1 MLASSLE
8 SKPEF
13 QEEVKEFFRHKP
25 PTADNLENARKMKN
39 LLRKK
44 ATKKDATDEDKAKA
58 NQALRN
64 YNYLLNLERT
74 KDAAKKAKNEK
85 KAFKKNF
92 YKTAKEI
99 TNGTF
104 GEDKVIPTFNA
115 EKANDFYKN
124 RYSEPVIIDPA
135 RLVWFPKVDLP
146 ETPYCMS
153 AYRPKDIKEA
163 LFKKNKLSAPGNDE
177 ILYGFLFHMDSTH
190 RVLSTLFT
198 KIRDSGV
205 APDIWGSSKIILL
218 HKGGNAKD
226 PSQFRMISL
235 TLSIGKLYHTLEA
248 KRHMEFMIKNGYID
262 PVAQKAFI
270 EGINGC
276 VEHIEVV
283 HEIIQHARLNKKTV
297 HITWFDL
304 ADAFGSVSHD
314 LIIFIGNQGR
324 LIIEL

>member
-1 MLASSLE
+1 MLASFLE

-13 QEEVKEFFRHKP
+13 QEEVKEFFRNKP

-74 KDAAKKAKNEK
+74 KDAAKKAKNEE

-163 LFKKNKLSAPGNDE
+163 LRRIKYQLLAMTKSCMDFFSIWTPLTGSSVHSSPRLE
-177 ILYGFLFHMDSTH
+177 ILELP
-190 RVLSTLFT
+190 L
-198 KIRDSGV
+198 ISGV
-205 APDIWGSSKIILL
+205 
-218 HKGGNAKD
+218 
-226 PSQFRMISL
+226 
-235 TLSIGKLYHTLEA
+235 
-248 KRHMEFMIKNGYID
+248 
-262 PVAQKAFI
+262 PV
-270 EGINGC
+270 
-276 VEHIEVV
+276 
-283 HEIIQHARLNKKTV
+283 R
-297 HITWFDL
+297 
-304 ADAFGSVSHD
+304 
-314 LIIFIGNQGR
+314 
-324 LIIEL
+324 